1 MTPESEVTEPQTKR
15 VSVVIVSLNRVDQ
28 LRECLAMLGGEHQ
41 VVVVD
46 NGSTDG
52 AASLESEFQ
61 GTRFV
66 RLPKNFG
73 LTKALNLGIR
83 AAEGEYILL
92 MHDDA
97 RIAPEAVGR
106 LADCLASR
114 QDIGAVAPLL
124 ADANGNPAPQVRALP
139 TPSAPCPA
147 LTPAESGA
155 DEIVAES
162 VSGAAIMLRSFYLRA
177 LRQIDE
183 RYGVYGSA
191 MELCAQVK
199 RSGKKVVILRDV
211 KAVHLSLRSPVEKSD
226 LDGDRA
232 SGTAVFL
239 GKHHGF
245 VAGML
250 YRIKTGIAGAL
261 TFRMKVAAGA
271 LSGQKIDGGAS

>member
-1 MTPESEVTEPQTKR
+1 
-15 VSVVIVSLNRVDQ
+15 
-28 LRECLAMLGGEHQ
+28 MLGGEHQ

-52 AASLESEFQ
+52 AASLESEFP

-83 AAEGEYILL
+83 AAEGEYVLL

-124 ADANGNPAPQVRALP
+124 TDANGNPAPQVRALP
-139 TPSAPCPA
+139 TPSAPYPA

-162 VSGAAIMLRSFYLRA
+162 VSGAALMLRAFYLRA

-199 RSGKKVVILRDV
+199 RSGKKVVILREV
-211 KAVHLSLRSPVEKSD
+211 QAVHLALPSPAPKSD

-232 SGTAVFL
+232 AGTAVFL
-239 GKHHGF
+239 GKHHGLA
-245 VAGML
+245 AGLL
-250 YRIKTGIAGAL
+250 YRIKAGLAGAL